1 LRNKAKKGQPTP
13 FHGYYYRILT
23 KQGPAAKGGVRDHV
37 VNGQLSRGFAFVGY
51 PAEYRNSGVRT
62 FVNQEGIVY
71 EKNLG
76 PDTEKLAAEVSGYNL
91 DNSWPPAD

>member
-1 LRNKAKKGQPTP
+1 MPHSCSSLLARLRNKAKKGQPTP
-13 FHGYYYRILT
+13 FHGYYY
-23 KQGPAAKGGVRDHV
+23 
-37 VNGQLSRGFAFVGY
+37 RGFAFVGY